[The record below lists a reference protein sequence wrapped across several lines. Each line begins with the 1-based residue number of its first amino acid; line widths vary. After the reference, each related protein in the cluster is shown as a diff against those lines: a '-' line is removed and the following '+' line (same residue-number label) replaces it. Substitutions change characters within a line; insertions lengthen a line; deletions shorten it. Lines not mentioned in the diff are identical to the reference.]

1 MEESKKRVAEILEKL
16 AGVRA
21 ELNLV
26 LEKEISVD
34 VAKCISDVEMLVQ
47 CAAKQGAFRHL
58 RPNARELN

>member
-1 MEESKKRVAEILEKL
+1 MDESKKRITEILEKL

-26 LEKEISVD
+26 LEKEIGAD
-34 VAKCISDVEMLVQ
+34 VAKCISDVESLVQ

-58 RPNARELN
+58 RPSSRELN

>member
-26 LEKEISVD
+26 LEKEIGAD
-34 VAKCISDVEMLVQ
+34 VAKCIADVETLVQ

-58 RPNARELN
+58 RPADRELN